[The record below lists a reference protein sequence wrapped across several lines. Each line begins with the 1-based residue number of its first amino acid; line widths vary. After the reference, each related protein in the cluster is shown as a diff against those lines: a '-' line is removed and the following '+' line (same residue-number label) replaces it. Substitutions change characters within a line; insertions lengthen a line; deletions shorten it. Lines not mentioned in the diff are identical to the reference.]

1 MDMAFS
7 TFTSEGQGCRWDL
20 YGDKAAYF
28 LNGTVTSVPEEEEEE
43 EAGMKCL
50 WVTTKVWL

>member
-43 EAGMKCL
+43 AGMKCL